1 MSESA
6 ITSVL
11 DVAVE
16 ERAARTHIA
25 RRILKNPIGLGA
37 LLVLALI
44 ILSAILADV
53 LAPMDPNQANIQ
65 DVLAP
70 PGEGGHIL
78 GADSAGRDVLSRL
91 LFSTRYSLAG
101 ALWAVAIAA
110 AIGVTSGLV
119 AGYYQK
125 WFESSSIWV
134 ISIVQALPGIVILL
148 AARAVLGPSL
158 WFVMAVFGVILSPA
172 FFRLTHSAVVG
183 VRHEL
188 FVDAA
193 RVAGVSDASI
203 IGRHI
208 LSVVRAP
215 IIIQASLLAGIAI
228 AVQSGLDFLGF
239 GDPNVPTWGQM
250 LSDGFS
256 RMFQAPI
263 LLLWPAIASAVT
275 SIALVLFGNALRDEL
290 ERAAGKP
297 KKRRRGHVAHVPDTS
312 GEPPVVHPDTHTD
325 TRPVLLEVTD
335 LVVGY
340 DQPDGTVK
348 QVVNGVS
355 LKVRKGEV
363 HGLIGESGSGKT
375 QTAWSILRLLPAG
388 GRIIAGT
395 VFFDGKDLALASE
408 SQMVKIRGRRIAYIP
423 QEPMSNLDPSYT
435 IGSQLVEPMTVTLG
449 ISKAEAKK
457 RALALLA
464 RVGIPNPERTF
475 AAYPHEV
482 SGGMAQRVLIAGAVS
497 CEADLIIADEPTADL
512 DVTVQAEILSLLRGL
527 VRDTGL
533 SVVIVSHDLGVVA
546 DICDD
551 VVVMY
556 AGEVVESGG
565 SAPVLDEPAHPYT
578 MALLG
583 ANPHVPEGQPVPERL
598 ASIPGTVPPPGSWPT
613 GCRFAGRCRFAQ
625 DKCTVPFPAVQ
636 AHGRGSVLCVRVDE
650 LRDATWDS
658 EAVGA
663 EVAPGAGLT
672 AEPLTAEPLAA
683 EPAPTAGATR

>member
-6 ITSVL
+6 ITPVLSVG
-11 DVAVE
+11 VE
-16 ERAARTHIA
+16 ERAARSHIA
-25 RRILKNPIGLGA
+25 RRILKNPVGLTA
-37 LLVLALI
+37 LIVLGLI
-44 ILSAILADV
+44 ILSAVLADV
-53 LAPMDPNQANIQ
+53 LAPLDPNQANIQ

-70 PGEGGHIL
+70 PGQGEHVL
-78 GADSAGRDVLSRL
+78 GADSSGRDVLSRL
-91 LFSTRYSLAG
+91 LFATRYSIAG
-101 ALWAVAIAA
+101 AFWAVAIAA

-119 AGYYQK
+119 AGYYQR

-134 ISIVQALPGIVILL
+134 ISIVQALPGLVVLL

-158 WFVMAVFGVILSPA
+158 WLVMAVFGVILSPA

-215 IIIQASLLAGIAI
+215 IIIQASLLTGIAI

-263 LLLWPAIASAVT
+263 LLLWPAIMIALT
-275 SIALVLFGNALRDEL
+275 SVSLVLFGNALRDEL

-297 KKRRRGHVAHVPDTS
+297 KKKRRGHVAHVPDTS
-312 GEPPVVHPDTHTD
+312 GDAPVVHPEPRTD
-325 TRPVLLEVTD
+325 ARAVLLEVND

-355 LKVRKGEV
+355 LQVKKGEV

-395 VFFDGKDLALASE
+395 VFFDGKDLADSSE

-497 CEADLIIADEPTADL
+497 CEADLIIADEPTTAL
-512 DVTVQAEILSLLRGL
+512 DVTVQAEILDLLRDL
-527 VRDTGL
+527 QSDLHV
-533 SVVIVSHDLGVVA
+533 SVLIVTHNFGVVA
-546 DICDD
+546 DLCDR
-551 VVVMY
+551 VSVMQHGRIVETGPARSIF
-556 AGEVVESGG
+556 AG
-565 SAPVLDEPAHPYT
+565 PQHPYT
-578 MALLG
+578 QSLFDAILEDGAARGALTHS
-583 ANPHVPEGQPVPERL
+583 ADRHTQPRTVTEGTSR
-598 ASIPGTVPPPGSWPT
+598 
-613 GCRFAGRCRFAQ
+613 
-625 DKCTVPFPAVQ
+625 
-636 AHGRGSVLCVRVDE
+636 
-650 LRDATWDS
+650 
-658 EAVGA
+658 
-663 EVAPGAGLT
+663 
-672 AEPLTAEPLAA
+672 
-683 EPAPTAGATR
+683 